1 MQSQPPPKG
10 SLEDLFRHHL
20 LESEAAAVPPRPLVW
35 EHIDNSL
42 LLAQNEKYRR
52 RLLVHRWGMAAS
64 LLLASL
70 AGGGWW
76 HSQQVATAT
85 LASATA
91 RQEAARRAVAGAV
104 APSSGTNIGA
114 GVATLAHASALPQ
127 GEAGSPAGTSTA
139 GTAAQGFDHTTG
151 FEHAGRTTGRP
162 AASPAAGNDQLAYAG
177 AGTVRGR
184 SWPAVA
190 GRPATA
196 GLAGHAYPTGPAG
209 ALAYESAQPGS
220 GTRQGHRA
228 AAAHPSP
235 FSSPNANAIAGTS
248 TSTHTQNAA
257 TFALAQPAEA
267 GTQLAQ
273 PELVSS
279 ESLSAAT
286 SADARSG
293 EGLLAGR
300 LATLAL
306 AAPAGPPAG
315 LVAKALPPA
324 PTELRRWRYGAEYAI
339 SAFQPN
345 IDFNRGGSSYNSALG
360 SNTVSLTRAAAA
372 EYRANLRPG
381 LGQRLTLRAT
391 RWLGGHWSVG
401 TGLEVA
407 QQSAYSA
414 TSAAFTGEQLADASS
429 FNSSAP
435 IPSTGSNLISTS
447 RGLQGSSFCY
457 RSAGIP
463 IELQYDNQAKAGVSF
478 YGRVGAIVSALLSA
492 RSEVAG
498 NPEATRS
505 YSAFSASSPYRR
517 LTALLRGSAG
527 VRYRPAGRGWG
538 VHAGPTAEAGVQ
550 SLNSETDHSFLQQQR
565 PYSVGLEAGFEFGG
579 NPRPVPATN

>member
-1 MQSQPPPKG
+1 MHSQPPPKG

-70 AGGGWW
+70 AGRGWW

-85 LASATA
+85 LAATTA
-91 RQEAARRAVAGAV
+91 QREAARRAVANAV
-104 APSSGTNIGA
+104 ANSPYQLAA
-114 GVATLAHASALPQ
+114 GDAQNAPLAASAGRAQ
-127 GEAGSPAGTSTA
+127 RIGSPQAGRATSA
-139 GTAAQGFDHTTG
+139 VPALSSPTAAQLTSHD
-151 FEHAGRTTGRP
+151 
-162 AASPAAGNDQLAYAG
+162 LAVGKG
-177 AGTVRGR
+177 AGQRTKSRLFA
-184 SWPAVA
+184 S
-190 GRPATA
+190 T
-196 GLAGHAYPTGPAG
+196 LHASYNEAAAP
-209 ALAYESAQPGS
+209 ALAYEAAPRPARSAYQAS
-220 GTRQGHRA
+220 GA
-228 AAAHPSP
+228 AAPRPANLSP
-235 FSSPNANAIAGTS
+235 LDAYAIAATS
-248 TSTHTQNAA
+248 TP
-257 TFALAQPAEA
+257 FA
-267 GTQLAQ
+267 
-273 PELVSS
+273 
-279 ESLSAAT
+279 SAAT
-286 SADARSG
+286 TVPVGSQLITDTNTGQPALTDAENAQATATAATRSG
-293 EGLLAGR
+293 EDLLAGR
-300 LATLAL
+300 LAALAL
-306 AAPAGPPAG
+306 AVPAGPPAQ
-315 LVAKALPPA
+315 LVAKELLPPA
-324 PTELRRWRYGAEYAI
+324 PGELRHWRYGAEYAI

-345 IDFNRGGSSYNSALG
+345 IDFNRSSSDYNTALG

-391 RWLGGHWSVG
+391 RWLGGHWSLT

-407 QQSAYSA
+407 QQNAYSA

-429 FNSSAP
+429 LTSSAP
-435 IPSTGSNLISTS
+435 SPSSGANPTYYAP
-447 RGLQGSSFCY
+447 RELQTSSFRY

-463 IELQYDNQAKAGVSF
+463 IGLQYDNQAKAGVSF
-478 YGRVGAIVSALLSA
+478 YGRIGAIVGALLSV

-498 NPEATRS
+498 NPEATRT
-505 YSAFSASSPYRR
+505 YTAFSASSPYRR

-550 SLNSETDHSFLQQQR
+550 SLNAETDHSFLQQQR

-579 NPRPVPATN
+579 NFKPWPATN